1 MHNMV
6 AICRING
13 KSAQEAFDQVGDL
26 LTSRY
31 RRWDEVEATFDTSD
45 LAKCE
50 ETRKYVAGIKSV
62 VQANISWR

>member
-6 AICRING
+6 AICRIDG

-26 LTSRY
+26 LTARY
-31 RRWDEVEATFDTSD
+31 RRWDEVEAMFGVSE
-45 LAKCE
+45 LAACD